1 MKLLMYGVNKETV
14 TKEEANKYK
23 LSNGRKERQMTEI
36 LDLEGI
42 EEIIIL
48 DSDFR
53 NEYYL
58 YVDELTFSHGQF
70 LRYLSNETGKNLEEV
85 IRETYSKF
93 NEDVL
98 RHLYEIANGY
108 LSNPQGDF
116 GILISLENSLS
127 VANYLRTTGRMLKK
141 LFEEAIQLAYSLK
154 LEETVRPLNLSQ
166 ISKYIYSL
174 EDKLGQLKNKNYIL
188 AVKDPRLAILSKVLF
203 LAEAQTVTI
212 THNND
217 DELEKKYEEIRE
229 DLTEKEKNKFY
240 MADSNTLNYRL
251 SKADAVILN
260 LNSVDILDQEN
271 REDIAE
277 IRQTRKIQYVIDTS
291 ENPLREL
298 KCNNLDIEL
307 IDLDKNYDY
316 SDDEQQ
322 EAVIEFEDILTS
334 HISRFMIYFRKMNKK
349 DLTELSC

>member
-1 MKLLMYGVNKETV
+1 
-14 TKEEANKYK
+14 
-23 LSNGRKERQMTEI
+23 
-36 LDLEGI
+36 
-42 EEIIIL
+42 
-48 DSDFR
+48 
-53 NEYYL
+53 
-58 YVDELTFSHGQF
+58 
-70 LRYLSNETGKNLEEV
+70 
-85 IRETYSKF
+85 
-93 NEDVL
+93 
-98 RHLYEIANGY
+98 
-108 LSNPQGDF
+108 
-116 GILISLENSLS
+116 
-127 VANYLRTTGRMLKK
+127 
-141 LFEEAIQLAYSLK
+141 
-154 LEETVRPLNLSQ
+154 
-166 ISKYIYSL
+166 
-174 EDKLGQLKNKNYIL
+174 
-188 AVKDPRLAILSKVLF
+188 
-203 LAEAQTVTI
+203 TI
-212 THNND
+212 THED
-217 DELEKKYEEIRE
+217 KKELSKQYKKIKNK
-229 DLTEKEKNKFY
+229 LTDKEKSKFY
-240 MADSNTLNYRL
+240 KADSKSLDYRL